1 MRFQLTGLRR
11 AALVAL
17 VGVVAVG
24 SAGAQTPPAGFGR
37 AGQPPGGMGAAGA
50 PRYDPATVTTV
61 QGTLIAVDTVLS
73 MAGIQGT
80 GLHATLKTDKETL
93 PIHLGPTIYL
103 TTQKVSLVK
112 GDKVTITGSKVAIST
127 VPTILAAS
135 IVKGPDTLALRDA
148 NGMPLWRGIRRR

>member
-1 MRFQLTGLRR
+1 MRYQLRALHR

-17 VGVVAVG
+17 VGAVAVG
-24 SAGAQTPPAGFGR
+24 SVGAQTPPAGAGR
-37 AGQPPGGMGAAGA
+37 GQPPGGMGATGG

-127 VPTILAAS
+127 VPTILAAT
-135 IVKGPDTLALRDA
+135 IVKGRDTLALRDA